1 MIAVTFPLVSCRK
14 ARHCKITKHAS
25 KVFFFLIIFYFLN
38 FFFSQFC
45 KLPINSHY
53 VDDDGYLTCSGK
65 KPSTLKSGEL

>member
-25 KVFFFLIIFYFLN
+25 KVFFNYFLL
-38 FFFSQFC
+38 FKLFFSQFC
-45 KLPINSHY
+45 KLPINHY

-65 KPSTLKSGEL
+65 KTSTLKSGEL